1 MGQEDEVRRL
11 IQVER
16 MWVETPCMV
25 DRMAVVIRTVRY
37 SGLAVN
43 KISVLLPKSTGAR
56 HVLRYKLW

>member
-25 DRMAVVIRTVRY
+25 DRMAVVTRTVRY

-56 HVLRYKLW
+56 HLRIKI